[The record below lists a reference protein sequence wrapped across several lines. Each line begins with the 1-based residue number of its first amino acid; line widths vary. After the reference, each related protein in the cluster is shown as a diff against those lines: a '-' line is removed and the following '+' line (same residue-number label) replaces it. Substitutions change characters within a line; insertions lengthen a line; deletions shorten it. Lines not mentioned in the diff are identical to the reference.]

1 MRLLCMLLL
10 SLMASDTVFAEPSK
24 YDFLKAAENY
34 GYASITLNKVAQ
46 VGCAQYLTGF
56 PAGYSLNLVRQEII
70 SNSPDGARTKVNSI
84 ITNPDA
90 EKAIYGQ
97 LAWMDL
103 YKSNRTAKQFQGM
116 CLDFGSQQ
124 VAEWRQYRKVFF
136 QLAAQ
141 FK

>member
-1 MRLLCMLLL
+1 MRRLTLLL
-10 SLMASDTVFAEPSK
+10 SVLMVSGTAFAEPSK

-46 VGCAQYLTGF
+46 VGCSQYLNAF
-56 PAGYSLNLVRQEII
+56 PAGYNLYSIRQEII
-70 SNSPDGARTKVNSI
+70 ANSPDGARSKVNSI
-84 ITNPDA
+84 IANPDA
-90 EKAIYGQ
+90 EKSIYGQ

-103 YKSNRTAKQFQGM
+103 YKSNKTMKQFQGM
-116 CLDFGSQQ
+116 CLDFGGQQ
-124 VAEWRQYRKVFF
+124 LSEWRQYRKVFF